1 MGISAGI
8 ALIPIFLG
16 HCLFMKSTNI
26 RNRMD
31 KNFFGIALSL
41 VPGIG
46 CVLYKRLIDY
56 FKKAEAVF
64 DASLQELM
72 NIDGIGHETA
82 LAIKNFDQGDLVE
95 NWLSMA
101 KKVNAR
107 ILTLEDEDYPTNL
120 MRINNPP
127 PVLYMKGE
135 IKKDDHFAAA
145 VVGSRTPSG
154 YGELAARSI
163 SRDLAAEGITIVSG
177 MARGIDAISHKEAL
191 SAGGRTIAV
200 LGSGIDVIYPP
211 ENRELFNKIC
221 RNGAVI
227 TEFPVST
234 PPDAVNFPNRNRI
247 ISGLSL
253 GVVIVEAGVK
263 SGSLITAKFAVS
275 QGKKVFAVPGQ
286 IGSVGSRGTNK
297 LIKEGAML
305 VESADDVM
313 SAILPQYRDYKE
325 NRGGVKRGENLS
337 ETAKQILTTLTEGPL
352 HIDTV
357 AAKSRLNINEV
368 SSILLN
374 LELSG
379 LIIQLPGKIFT
390 IN

>member
-1 MGISAGI
+1 M
-8 ALIPIFLG
+8 
-16 HCLFMKSTNI
+16 HKEY
-26 RNRMD
+26 
-31 KNFFGIALSL
+31 FGIALSL

-56 FKKAEAVF
+56 FKKAEVVF
-64 DASLQELM
+64 DASFQELT

-82 LAIKNFDQGDLVE
+82 LAIKNFDQGGLVE
-95 NWLSMA
+95 NRLLMA
-101 KKVNAR
+101 KKVNAC
-107 ILTLEDEDYPTNL
+107 ILTLEDEGYPANL
-120 MRINNPP
+120 MKINNPP
-127 PVLYMKGE
+127 PMLYMKGE
-135 IKKDDHFAAA
+135 IKKDDHFAVA

-154 YGELAARSI
+154 YGESTARSI

-177 MARGIDAISHKEAL
+177 MARGIDAISHREAL

-221 RNGAVI
+221 RNGAVV

-286 IGSVGSRGTNK
+286 IGSVGSKGTNR
-297 LIKEGAML
+297 LIKEGAR
-305 VESADDVM
+305 VVTSASDIIETLNLTQATAYI
-313 SAILPQYRDYKE
+313 SAKTIMPE
-325 NRGGVKRGENLS
+325 GENEKKIASLLS
-337 ETAKQILTTLTEGPL
+337 FEPI
-352 HIDTV
+352 HID
-357 AAKSRLNINEV
+357 
-368 SSILLN
+368 
-374 LELSG
+374 ELVRASG
-379 LIIQLPGKIFT
+379 LDTAAANSTLVIMEMKGMIKNLGGMYYILAR
-390 IN
+390 

>member
-1 MGISAGI
+1 
-8 ALIPIFLG
+8 
-16 HCLFMKSTNI
+16 
-26 RNRMD
+26 MD
-31 KNFFGIALSL
+31 KKNFGIALSL

-46 CVLYKRLIDY
+46 CVLYKRLIDG
-56 FKKAEAVF
+56 FKKAEVVF
-64 DASLQELM
+64 DAPFQELTS
-72 NIDGIGHETA
+72 IDGIGHEIA
-82 LAIKNFDQGDLVE
+82 LAIKNFNQGDLVE
-95 NWLSMA
+95 NRLFMA
-101 KKVNAR
+101 RKANAS

-120 MRINNPP
+120 MKINNPP
-127 PVLYMKGE
+127 PMLYMKGK
-135 IKKDDHFAAA
+135 IKKDDHFAVA

-154 YGELAARSI
+154 YGELTARSI

-221 RNGAVI
+221 RNGAVV

-286 IGSVGSRGTNK
+286 IGAVGSKGTNK
-297 LIKEGAML
+297 LIKEGARL

-325 NRGGVKRGENLS
+325 GRRGTRKEGNLS
-337 ETAKQILTTLTEGPL
+337 KNAKQIMTTLTEGPL

-357 AAKSRLNINEV
+357 VTRSRLNVNEV

-379 LIIQLPGKIFT
+379 LIVQLPGKIFT
-390 IN
+390 RN